1 VLGFQLDLA
10 DDAALREAT
19 AKRFSAVT
27 AEMKERDKMD
37 RRLEKERLRATKQE
51 RKRKLKERAEHDY
64 DQGPPVLRSRGEEL
78 SESHDEPSV
87 PMERHKQA
95 KTPTTA
101 SDLEAL
107 AQSLIQ
113 SRA

>member
-1 VLGFQLDLA
+1 LA

-19 AKRFSAVT
+19 SKRFSTVT

-37 RRLEKERLRATKQE
+37 RRREKERLRATKQE
-51 RKRKLKERAEHDY
+51 RKRKMKERVEDDF
-64 DQGPPVLRSRGEEL
+64 DQGPPMLSRGEEL
-78 SESHDEPSV
+78 SESDDEPSV
-87 PMERHKQA
+87 PMVKQRRKQA